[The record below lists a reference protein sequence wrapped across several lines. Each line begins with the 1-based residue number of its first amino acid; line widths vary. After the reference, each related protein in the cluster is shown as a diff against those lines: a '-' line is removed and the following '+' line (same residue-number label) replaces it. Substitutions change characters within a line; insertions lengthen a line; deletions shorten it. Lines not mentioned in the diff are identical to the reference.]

1 MNSMKLQET
10 RLKYRNLVF
19 SKHYL
24 WTIKRESKKTILFKI
39 TSKTIKYLRINLTK
53 KVKDLYDE
61 NSKTLMK
68 EGEDNTKK

>member
-1 MNSMKLQET
+1 MI
-10 RLKYRNLVF
+10 RLKR
-19 SKHYL
+19 
-24 WTIKRESKKTILFKI
+24 
-39 TSKTIKYLRINLTK
+39 IKYQAINLTK